1 MFCIGTKRTVIKASP
16 EIQSD
21 KASMGRVHFPFLYFF
36 KSVENPKFQIFFSF
50 YFETFSNV
58 RYV

>member
-1 MFCIGTKRTVIKASP
+1 MVIKASP

-36 KSVENPKFQIFFSF
+36 VWKIQNSKFFFLS
-50 YFETFSNV
+50 TLKPSLM
-58 RYV
+58 